1 MKEGMIMNNHYENQG
16 MDNVQNQS
24 YDNPNA
30 GNNYVPQKQPKKVPF
45 AVKLIASAV
54 AFGLIAGVV
63 FQGVNRVS
71 NLIFG
76 SSAASDVERTTEKVE
91 TTKLNT
97 GSGTT
102 SETDVEAVA
111 EACMPSIVSI
121 TNMSVQEV
129 RNFFGGAYE
138 QEVQSA
144 GSGIIIGQN
153 DKEMLIVTNNHVISS
168 AQQLTVTFCNE
179 TSVEAYIKG
188 ADSTKDV
195 AVIAVKLSDM
205 DEDTLGAI
213 KVATIGDSDK
223 LKVGQSAIAIGN
235 ALGYGQSVTAGIIS
249 ALDRSLSGS
258 TLEGLIQTD
267 AAINPG
273 NSGGALLNSAGE
285 LIGINVAKVSSSGYA
300 TSASVEAMG
309 YAIPISDVKDL
320 ISDMM
325 NRETKEKVNE
335 DERGILG
342 VSVSDISAEQSQA
355 TGMPEGVYVQKI
367 IEGSGAD
374 KAGMEAGDIITS
386 VDGMGISGYE
396 GLKEQLSYFKA
407 GEKVKVTVQRLK
419 KNGDY
424 ESVDLEVTL
433 MKSED

>member
-1 MKEGMIMNNHYENQG
+1 M
-16 MDNVQNQS
+16 
-24 YDNPNA
+24 
-30 GNNYVPQKQPKKVPF
+30 
-45 AVKLIASAV
+45 
-54 AFGLIAGVV
+54 
-63 FQGVNRVS
+63 
-71 NLIFG
+71 
-76 SSAASDVERTTEKVE
+76 
-91 TTKLNT
+91 
-97 GSGTT
+97 
-102 SETDVEAVA
+102 
-111 EACMPSIVSI
+111 
-121 TNMSVQEV
+121 
-129 RNFFGGAYE
+129 
-138 QEVQSA
+138 
-144 GSGIIIGQN
+144 
-153 DKEMLIVTNNHVISS
+153 
-168 AQQLTVTFCNE
+168 
-179 TSVEAYIKG
+179 
-188 ADSTKDV
+188 
-195 AVIAVKLSDM
+195 
-205 DEDTLGAI
+205 
-213 KVATIGDSDK
+213 
-223 LKVGQSAIAIGN
+223 
-235 ALGYGQSVTAGIIS
+235 
-249 ALDRSLSGS
+249 
-258 TLEGLIQTD
+258 
-267 AAINPG
+267 
-273 NSGGALLNSAGE
+273 
-285 LIGINVAKVSSSGYA
+285 SSSGYA

-309 YAIPISDVKDL
+309 YAIPISDVEDL

>member
-1 MKEGMIMNNHYENQG
+1 M
-16 MDNVQNQS
+16 
-24 YDNPNA
+24 
-30 GNNYVPQKQPKKVPF
+30 
-45 AVKLIASAV
+45 

-249 ALDRSLSGS
+249 ALDRSLGES

-309 YAIPISDVKDL
+309 YAIPISDVEDL

-396 GLKEQLSYFKA
+396 DLKEQLSYFKA